1 MSTLPAPPAGGF
13 CAKAWTHTLRLQQ
26 AIVEHP
32 FNLALAEGFLDRER
46 FAFYLVQ
53 DARYLV
59 GFAQALAA
67 AASRAAHAEDA
78 AFLAGS
84 AQAALVEERRLHA
97 GYLEEFGLS
106 DSDVAG
112 VATSP
117 SCLAYTSF
125 LRASALTDP
134 YPVLVAAILPCFWVY
149 QHVGSSILAATG
161 GVADHPYRKWIET
174 YADEEFA
181 EAVVAARQLTD
192 RAAAGADEEA
202 RAGMLAAFTR
212 ATEYEWLF
220 WNSAW
225 TREQWPTARWLD
237 GAGLN
242 GTGLND
248 QPA

>member
-1 MSTLPAPPAGGF
+1 MRKISTLPAPPVDGF
-13 CAKAWTHTLRLQQ
+13 CAKAWAHTLRLQQ

-32 FNLALAEGFLDRER
+32 FNEALAEGSLDRER
-46 FAFYLVQ
+46 FAFYLAQ

-67 AASRAAHAEDA
+67 AASRATDVDDA

-84 AQAALVEERRLHA
+84 AQTALVEERRLHE
-97 GYLEEFGLS
+97 GYFAEFGLS
-106 DSDVAG
+106 ESDVAG
-112 VATSP
+112 IATSP

-125 LRASALTDP
+125 LRASALSES
-134 YPVLVAAILPCFWVY
+134 YPVLVAALLPCFWVY

-161 GVADHPYRKWIET
+161 GAADHPYRRWIET

-181 EAVVAARQLTD
+181 EAVMAARELTD
-192 RAAAGADEEA
+192 RVAATADA
-202 RAGMLAAFTR
+202 ATRSAMLTAFTR

-225 TREQWPTARWLD
+225 TKEQWPTARWLD
-237 GAGLN
+237 
-242 GTGLND
+242 D
-248 QPA
+248 QQA